1 MNLYL
6 TGEFTENIDLLI
18 GSWCLKLLQMLR
30 LKLNE
35 HLSGLV
41 LDLNQRRNPKYV
53 PISNA
58 PPENLKNRLHNES
71 QTFYSKGCDTKFL
84 KVEVRC

>member
-18 GSWCLKLLQMLR
+18 GSWCLKLQLLR

-35 HLSGLV
+35 HLSF

-84 KVEVRC
+84 QVEVRC